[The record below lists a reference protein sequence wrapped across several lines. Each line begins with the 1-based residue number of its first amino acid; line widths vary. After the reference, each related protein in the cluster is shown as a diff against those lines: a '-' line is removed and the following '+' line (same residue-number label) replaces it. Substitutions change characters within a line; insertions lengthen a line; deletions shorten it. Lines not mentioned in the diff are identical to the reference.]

1 LTIALI
7 IIDGFAGFTLYI
19 TKGRVVGRRINSGVI
34 MAKAKSNSG
43 QSKEPKNYNH
53 GQTHPQRPDIGTEPH
68 FTLKSLSRF

>member
-1 LTIALI
+1 
-7 IIDGFAGFTLYI
+7 
-19 TKGRVVGRRINSGVI
+19 

-68 FTLKSLSRF
+68 FTLPWNQFQSLLGFNIIWNGSNEISTVRITQVSIPIRV